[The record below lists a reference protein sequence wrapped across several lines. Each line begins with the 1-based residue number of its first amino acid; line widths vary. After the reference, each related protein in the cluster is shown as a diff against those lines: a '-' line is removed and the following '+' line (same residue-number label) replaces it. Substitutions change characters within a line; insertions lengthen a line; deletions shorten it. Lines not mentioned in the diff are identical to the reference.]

1 MWGPIGGAD
10 NASIKLLKKSPLSSK
25 FKFWIRNIINSLQL
39 KYSHQLKR
47 ALSRTDLLLT
57 ATSENQTIFKK
68 RFGKPNF
75 YLPENSITTSATLNY
90 SKFNDETKYH

>member
-57 ATSENQTIFKK
+57 ATSENQTIFK
-68 RFGKPNF
+68 
-75 YLPENSITTSATLNY
+75 
-90 SKFNDETKYH
+90 NDLVNLIFICQRIQLQPL